1 MHEKPENFKKH
12 GINAIQIIPCILWSF
27 FAVVENFQTLFQ
39 SSPGPEHILKTYN
52 QNLSKG
58 IDHGGDHPYLNQL
71 DVGSAWEWLAN
82 SKETE
87 IFIFSTQVLLRDK
100 EHLQSG

>member
-1 MHEKPENFKKH
+1 MIFFPINKQQKNFHTLHEHSLGLVRIFEADK
-12 GINAIQIIPCILWSF
+12 
-27 FAVVENFQTLFQ
+27 Q
-39 SSPGPEHILKTYN
+39 SLG
-52 QNLSKG
+52 KG
-58 IDHGGDHPYLNQL
+58 VDHGEDHPYLNQL